1 MKHKLVDIDNLPP
14 NHPLYVYNADEPR
27 LSLLLEIKKE
37 NKKVLG
43 KFTTEWPNPEDFIS
57 SVCFL
62 KSKLYA
68 ILTVSDYTKKKCKGI
83 TRQVVASSMDY
94 NMYENTYET
103 EGFRYHSQAT
113 FRSRKHDI
121 FLESMTR
128 CSMSIICQ
136 KRYWHSR
143 NVSFPYGFIIT
154 LKCIYCKQKYTS
166 TDKLAEHNVIC
177 RKNPYNSKD
186 DELIKSYIHHKKNV
200 QQCIIDSDNVMSH
213 NE

>member
-1 MKHKLVDIDNLPP
+1 MVDIDNLPAE
-14 NHPLYVYNADEPR
+14 HPLFLYNTDEPR
-27 LSLLLEIKKE
+27 CSLLLEIKKM

-43 KFTTEWPNPEDFIS
+43 KFTTEWPNPRDFIA

-83 TRQVVASSMDY
+83 NRQVVSSSMDY
-94 NMYENTYET
+94 SMYQKTYENESMM
-103 EGFRYHSQAT
+103 YHSQEG

-121 FLESMTR
+121 FLESMTK

-136 KRYWHSR
+136 KRFWHSR
-143 NVSFPYGFIIT
+143 NVSFPHGFSIT
-154 LKCIYCKQKYTS
+154 LKCIYCSQKYTS
-166 TDKLAEHNVIC
+166 TDNLAAHDLIC
-177 RKNPYNSKD
+177 KRNPYNSKC
-186 DELIKSYIHHKKNV
+186 DELVRKYIENKKV
-200 QQCIIDSDNVMSH
+200 LRRCSVI